1 MLAPPLPVSLDGDFQ
16 VTGYSSAS
24 FSFHPSSSDAHGA
37 SQWPPPVQDCQR
49 YFYRYPGTKR
59 PSRWLVTTIRTS
71 SQLTLNPAIKHSQT
85 FQRNTLNK
93 MKKKRKEKN
102 RKDRTLYREI
112 IRPCNV
118 FFLFFHLFFL
128 SNLSKA
134 RKKQPPGKNIN
145 YDWRGTGE
153 NTAEKSDRR
162 AMRSVSGEN
171 GDTLF
176 RLLRRV
182 WNPFAFVPYW

>member
-1 MLAPPLPVSLDGDFQ
+1 M
-16 VTGYSSAS
+16 TGYSSAS

-85 FQRNTLNK
+85 FQRNK

-118 FFLFFHLFFL
+118 FFLFFHLFFFVEFIE
-128 SNLSKA
+128 SQKKA
-134 RKKQPPGKNIN
+134 AAGKK
-145 YDWRGTGE
+145 Y
-153 NTAEKSDRR
+153 
-162 AMRSVSGEN
+162 
-171 GDTLF
+171 
-176 RLLRRV
+176 
-182 WNPFAFVPYW
+182 